1 MNFFP
6 QKRQKTANGMTNS
19 REFESKLCT
28 WPITETEENVSKSH
42 FHVLI
47 ETKKIKNVLKLLDMG
62 RKYRLINVCELQ
74 KNANC
79 YRLKILHFV
88 KKERDSRRGFFFQN
102 FNASV
107 EAMQFFLKRQET
119 LWIQM
124 CDNYAC
130 QSRIRALS
138 ELKDFSL
145 ERPSNFA

>member
-42 FHVLI
+42 FHVII
-47 ETKKIKNVLKLLDMG
+47 ETKKIKNILKIVLDMG

-107 EAMQFFLKRQET
+107 EAMQFFLKRQKKLFRYKCVIIT
-119 LWIQM
+119 RV
-124 CDNYAC
+124 
-130 QSRIRALS
+130 SHG
-138 ELKDFSL
+138 L
-145 ERPSNFA
+145 EP